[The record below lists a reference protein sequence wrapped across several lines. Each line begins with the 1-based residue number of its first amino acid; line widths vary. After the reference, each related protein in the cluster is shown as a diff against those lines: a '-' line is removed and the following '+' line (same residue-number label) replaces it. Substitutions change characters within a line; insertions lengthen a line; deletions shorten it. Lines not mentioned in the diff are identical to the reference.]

1 MATQE
6 TGVRPHRRYNVLS
19 GEYVL
24 VSPQRA
30 LRPWQGQVEQVPSLA
45 LPIYDA
51 ECYLCPGNARA
62 HGQHNPAYSSTFVFD
77 NDFPSLLKSEHKQP
91 IGAGLLRSQPVS
103 GVNRVICYSPRHDLT
118 LARMTQAQI
127 AEVIA
132 AWCDQSAELG
142 REFTWVQIFQNQ
154 GEMMGASNPH
164 PHGQVWATD
173 FLPTEALKEDRQQR
187 GHLETGQN
195 PLLLDYLQQELE
207 SGERVVLESQHWAVV
222 VPFWAVW
229 PFETLLLPR
238 RRVLRLSELTPQE
251 RSDLAEILR
260 QLTIRYDN
268 LFEVP
273 FPYSMGW
280 HGAPFGSD
288 DHAHWQLHAHFY
300 PPLLRSA
307 SVRKF
312 MVGYE
317 MLAEAQRDLTAEQ
330 AAARLAALPDVRYA
344 E

>member
-1 MATQE
+1 MPMQDLSA
-6 TGVRPHRRYNVLS
+6 RPHRRYNALS

-30 LRPWQGQVEQVPSLA
+30 TRPWQGQVERSPAMALA
-45 LPIYDA
+45 AYDP

-77 NDFPSLLKSEHKQP
+77 NDFPSLLREKHQP
-91 IGAGLLRSQPVS
+91 ADNVGLISQQPVS
-103 GVNRVICYSPRHDLT
+103 GTNRVICYSPRHDLT
-118 LARMTQAQI
+118 LARMTQAEI
-127 AEVIA
+127 TEVVT
-132 AWCDQSAELG
+132 AWGEQTTELG
-142 REFTWVQIFQNQ
+142 KEFAWVQIFQNQ

-173 FLPTEALKEDRQQR
+173 FLPNEAIKEDKQQR
-187 GHLETGQN
+187 VYLETN
-195 PLLLDYLQQELE
+195 RKPLLLDYLRQELE
-207 SGERVVLESQHWAVV
+207 SGERIVLQTQHWAVV

-229 PFETLLLPR
+229 PFETLLMPR
-238 RRVLRLSELTPQE
+238 RHVSRLSDFSAEE
-251 RSDLAEILR
+251 NADLAEILR
-260 QLTIRYDN
+260 RLMIRYDN
-268 LFEVP
+268 LFEIP

-280 HGAPFGSD
+280 HGAPFGTND
-288 DHAHWQLHAHFY
+288 VAHWQLHAHFY

-330 AAARLAALPDVRYA
+330 AATQLRALPDVRYA